1 MFIRSFFSLP
11 FFDLDFEIIEI
22 ERLLRELIIFA
33 RTNRLEHANFIL
45 HNVENKVTSS
55 SKNQAR

>member
-33 RTNRLEHANFIL
+33 RTNHLVRANF
-45 HNVENKVTSS
+45 S
-55 SKNQAR
+55 